1 MPSASATTQTQL
13 MLFLCCLPNKPKA
26 FVFPLLS
33 HTNAVQAYRSGVDTF
48 STIPD
53 GSPFKIAL
61 FSYWVVC
68 LVAGTALNL
77 FFTAKYV
84 RKLRKWTKVDSDEEN
99 EEQLADPAET
109 MMHEMLLESNVHETM
124 SNHTLVSPALLQ
136 ANEAGSLVRV
146 KRGGHNWRRHGP
158 FVRTRNVTALG
169 FDFIMSEME
178 LRQERAE
185 LLDWVAK
192 NAPRTR
198 SRTLSIP
205 IMMKLKDK
213 GDFAVDGRDGEV
225 YGSFSGAEADE
236 RGHKRAS
243 TLL

>member
-1 MPSASATTQTQL
+1 
-13 MLFLCCLPNKPKA
+13 
-26 FVFPLLS
+26 
-33 HTNAVQAYRSGVDTF
+33 
-48 STIPD
+48 
-53 GSPFKIAL
+53 
-61 FSYWVVC
+61 
-68 LVAGTALNL
+68 
-77 FFTAKYV
+77 
-84 RKLRKWTKVDSDEEN
+84 VDSDDEEG
-99 EEQLADPAET
+99 EEEPAAPAET
-109 MMHEMLLESNVHETM
+109 MMHEMMLEGNVHETM

-146 KRGGHNWRRHGP
+146 KRGGHNWRLHGP

-205 IMMKLKDK
+205 IMMKLKDRELEDK
-213 GDFAVDGRDGEV
+213 DGRDV
-225 YGSFSGAEADE
+225 YGTFSGAEADE